1 MVFLVV
7 PLSVSTAIAVA
18 VLGTK
23 DLLLEAF
30 AIELQA
36 FRFFAVTSQFFLLD
50 GLLLFV
56 NLRNDYIMGVY
67 RIASLRKRGRR
78 IADRILHGKAFLELL
93 LEGFAKRLGIKGL
106 LVFILEL
113 VEVMR

>member
-1 MVFLVV
+1 
-7 PLSVSTAIAVA
+7 
-18 VLGTK
+18 
-23 DLLLEAF
+23 
-30 AIELQA
+30 
-36 FRFFAVTSQFFLLD
+36 
-50 GLLLFV
+50 
-56 NLRNDYIMGVY
+56 MGIY

-113 VEVMR
+113 VEVMRWVLDGTVAFDRGRNELVVGTWAIENASEVRPFH